1 MAWHSVVL
9 ALLLTAAMC
18 ERATITNYKK
28 SLRQETVAV

>member
-18 ERATITNYKK
+18 ERATIQIIKNHYGK
-28 SLRQETVAV
+28 RQ